1 MEQTTPDKAALLA
14 NYPNP
19 FNSFTRIPF
28 VLPVEADYALA
39 IYGVDGQLVR
49 QLTSGRGMGRYL
61 AGWDGRND
69 EGRPVA
75 SGVYWARLRVGSQLY
90 RQPLVYLK

>member
-1 MEQTTPDKAALLA
+1 M
-14 NYPNP
+14 
-19 FNSFTRIPF
+19 
-28 VLPVEADYALA
+28 LPVEGDYDLA

-49 QLTSGRGMGRYL
+49 QLTSGRGVGRYL
-61 AGWDGRND
+61 AGWDARND

-90 RQPLVYLK
+90 RRPLMHIR

>member
-1 MEQTTPDKAALLA
+1 MA

-28 VLPVEADYALA
+28 VLPVEADYDLA

-49 QLTSGRGMGRYL
+49 RLTGGRGVGRYL

-69 EGRPVA
+69 RGRLVA
-75 SGVYWARLRVGSQLY
+75 SGVYWACLRVGSQLY
-90 RQPLVYLK
+90 WQSLMYIK

>member
-1 MEQTTPDKAALLA
+1 MA

-19 FNSFTRIPF
+19 FNSFTLIPF
-28 VLPVEADYALA
+28 ILPIEADYALA

-49 QLTSGRGMGRYL
+49 QLTGGRGVGRYL
-61 AGWDGRND
+61 AGWDARDDQGR
-69 EGRPVA
+69 RVA

-90 RQPLVYLK
+90 WQSLLYIR